1 MKRLFLGIYL
11 GVVVTVPAYAQL
23 KASSERTLTINETLA
38 SDKLQRVGNSVMV
51 PLADVAKALGL
62 SIVKTKTG
70 YALLKGGGANQVE
83 GLRGKLG
90 ETLFDGK
97 WRFTVQSVRNETSY
111 SVETKTTTDYA
122 VTSAVAEQDGPK
134 FTPKSG
140 HFLVVFR
147 CEAKNAQTSPQQ
159 LWWSQSDVRTALT
172 DDRGQSYPPLITDI
186 ASPSFQSKPILP
198 GARLEFNLVF
208 CVPHGTQVQD
218 LVFTLRTIL
227 DKGSDVRIALGN
239 PRGELIK
246 RPEGKD

>member
-1 MKRLFLGIYL
+1 M
-11 GVVVTVPAYAQL
+11 
-23 KASSERTLTINETLA
+23 
-38 SDKLQRVGNSVMV
+38 
-51 PLADVAKALGL
+51 
-62 SIVKTKTG
+62 
-70 YALLKGGGANQVE
+70 E